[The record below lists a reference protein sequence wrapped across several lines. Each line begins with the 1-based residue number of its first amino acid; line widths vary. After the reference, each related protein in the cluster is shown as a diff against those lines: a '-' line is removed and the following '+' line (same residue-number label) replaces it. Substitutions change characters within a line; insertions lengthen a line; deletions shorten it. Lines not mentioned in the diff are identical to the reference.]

1 MPRIYPP
8 RRVKVN
14 FRDDLEQVAVVDRFA
29 EDEVMGRS
37 EMLRLLI
44 AEAIAARLRK
54 VKARDE

>member
-54 VKARDE
+54 VKEGAR